1 MPKGAGW
8 YRNERAMHQRQAPR
22 LMRKQREERERLVQ
36 EEEQKQREQDPKQ
49 KQREQDLEII
59 QLGFVSDDDQQLGFG
74 FVDDISD

>member
-36 EEEQKQREQDPKQ
+36 EEEQKQREQD
-49 KQREQDLEII
+49 LEII